1 MKIRAYLVTLIGLFL
16 PYRLRVVYGIV
27 LNFILNRP
35 TKLFRL
41 IINILNDLSSL
52 ILFFIVY
59 FFVLPLVW
67 ITKSLLTKNRGSGFM
82 IQNKQV
88 LHKDFFRRF

>member
-1 MKIRAYLVTLIGLFL
+1 MKIRAYLVTLVGLFL
-16 PYRLRVVYGIV
+16 PYILRVAYGIV
-27 LNFILNRP
+27 LNFILIRP

-41 IINILNDLSSL
+41 FINILNDISSL

-67 ITKSLLTKNRGSGFM
+67 ITKALLTKNRGSVFM
-82 IQNKQV
+82 VQDRQV